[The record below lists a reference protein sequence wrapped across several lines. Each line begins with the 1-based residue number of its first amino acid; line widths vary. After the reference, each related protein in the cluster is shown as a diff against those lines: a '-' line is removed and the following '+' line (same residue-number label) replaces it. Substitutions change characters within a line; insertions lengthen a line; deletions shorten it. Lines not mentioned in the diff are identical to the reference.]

1 MPEGYT
7 QERTIS
13 FENDGT
19 YKTKAVVTFER
30 GSVYNR
36 ITLTG
41 EGFKEDGDI
50 MRKNFTFACPSS
62 VIYVLPDKANNGI
75 RSAFNKVCNV
85 TDLALIPY
93 TFLKSSFFEEYLSYT
108 FSIIKTVEVSP
119 EMYIITESSNIANLE
134 W

>member
-36 ITLTG
+36 VTLTG

-62 VIYVLPDKANNGI
+62 VVYVLPDKANNGI
-75 RSAFNKVCNV
+75 RGAYNPVCKHS
-85 TDLALIPY
+85 THHLYCIL
-93 TFLKSSFFEEYLSYT
+93 
-108 FSIIKTVEVSP
+108 
-119 EMYIITESSNIANLE
+119 
-134 W
+134 